1 VPPLS
6 EQKAGPVPLR
16 DCIITVCLEGI
27 GPSPVREVEG
37 PLDSNDSR
45 MQQTWLAGGR
55 LYGALDT
62 SANVAGNIK
71 AASAFF
77 VVDPVAK
84 RVTRQGYV
92 GVAGNNV
99 NYPAIA
105 VLPNGKGVM
114 AFTLV
119 GGNHYPSAGYAP
131 LNDGN
136 VGAVHIAG
144 RGVGPQDGF
153 SEYVFF
159 NGAGAGG
166 NLWFASEWIAQRC
179 TFTQYLADT
188 TCGGTRGALGNWSTH
203 LSRLSS

>member
-1 VPPLS
+1 MV
-6 EQKAGPVPLR
+6 
-16 DCIITVCLEGI
+16 
-27 GPSPVREVEG
+27 
-37 PLDSNDSR
+37 
-45 MQQTWLAGGR
+45 
-55 LYGALDT
+55 ALDT
-62 SANVAGNIK
+62 IANVAGNIK
-71 AASAFF
+71 AASAFL

-119 GGNHYPSAGYAP
+119 GGNHYPSAGYAR

-144 RGVGPQDGF
+144 RGSTPRTASARTCSSTAPAPTRHRRGP
-153 SEYVFF
+153 
-159 NGAGAGG
+159 AGV
-166 NLWFASEWIAQRC
+166 
-179 TFTQYLADT
+179 T
-188 TCGGTRGALGNWSTH
+188 TARP
-203 LSRLSS
+203 